1 MDDKKEFRKQVKDEL
16 KALTLPLYEDWS
28 LLIAEQLY
36 MDEDWNNAVTVA
48 ITISR
53 TPEVDTCQII
63 RKAWE
68 QGKRVVIPKC
78 ESESR
83 TMDFRQLT
91 RFSQLES
98 VYFGLYEPIVSETES
113 VSHEEIDLVI
123 VPGLAFDRSGYRLG
137 FGGGYYDRFLANYHG
152 NTLSLAFE
160 QQIVD
165 RVPREKHDIPVRK
178 IITNHEVIKVES

>member
-1 MDDKKEFRKQVKDEL
+1 MDEKKELRKQVKDEL
-16 KALTLPLYEDWS
+16 TALKLPLYEEWS
-28 LLIAEQLY
+28 LGIARQLY
-36 MDEDWNNAVTVA
+36 EDEDWKNASTVA

-53 TPEVDTCQII
+53 SPEVDTFQII

-83 TMDFRQLT
+83 SMDFRQLT
-91 RFSQLES
+91 RFTQLES

-113 VSHEEIDLVI
+113 VNQEDIDLVI
-123 VPGLAFDRSGYRLG
+123 VPGLAFDKSGYRLG

-152 NTLSLAFE
+152 KKLSLAFE
-160 QQIVD
+160 KQIVNH
-165 RVPREKHDIPVRK
+165 VPREKHDIPVGK
-178 IITNHEVIKVES
+178 IIANHEVIKVEN